1 MPGARRRNIGGR
13 LALCGL
19 TLALSLDAAAAD
31 GVDPAAYHQFWL
43 WGPVKTGA
51 FLDSADTL
59 YLLQG
64 QIGPGRAGPD
74 LAHEGVAPFAR
85 ASGGIFLVYRL
96 ETLDWDSRVVAGLMN
111 EIRAWEHAGSRVL
124 GIQLDFDAR
133 TPRLGAYAAFL
144 AQVRRDLPPAYRLS
158 VTGLLDWSTGGA
170 PAAFDR
176 MAGTVDEI
184 VFQTYRG
191 RRTIPLFRDYLAAVA
206 RLHVPFKI
214 GLVAGGAWDPGEEQR
229 LAASPYYRGAV
240 VFLTERRG
248 DRH

>member
-13 LALCGL
+13 LAACGL
-19 TLALSLDAAAAD
+19 ALALACSASAAE

-51 FLDSADTL
+51 FLDSAEIL

-64 QIGPGRAGPD
+64 EIAPGRSGPA
-74 LAHEGVAPFAR
+74 LAHQGVAPFAR
-85 ASGGIFLVYRL
+85 AAGGIYLVYRL
-96 ETLDWDSRVVAGLMN
+96 ETLEWDSRLVTGVLN
-111 EIRAWEHAGSRVL
+111 QVRAWEHAGSRVF

-133 TPRLGAYAAFL
+133 TPKLRAYAAFL
-144 AQVRRDLPPAYRLS
+144 REVRRELPTAYRLS

-170 PAAFDR
+170 PGAFDE
-176 MAGTVDEI
+176 MSGTVDEI

-191 RRTIPLFRDYLAAVA
+191 RQTIPGYRDYLGAVA

-214 GLVAGGAWDPGEEQR
+214 GLVEGGAWDPGEERR
-229 LAASPYYRGAV
+229 LAESAFYRGTV
-240 VFLTERRG
+240 VFLTEHRQTW
-248 DRH
+248 H